1 MELIEFMATIGPV
14 VGDPTIVRHIA
25 TSVSQIGGMEPPE
38 RKIKHLDDLMSQV
51 RFPPEVARAIED
63 VVDRVV
69 VPREFFKLA
78 DRMVAPTK
86 ELRRAIRE
94 AILTESAAS
103 SEAIKQVRNSPIY
116 RKCHEELMTSL
127 TTTRDNLVRSISH
140 NLVTF
145 SLAADI
151 SRQEM
156 LDGALKLYP
165 EYSALLDMSARAC
178 GMILHHPETWPQ
190 DEATRM
196 RLMVLLNQAKAREA
210 TVQEALDKDQPVTNA
225 RKIAAFLDDLFI
237 DYCERTIAA
246 GANDLSALPFWV
258 RVQQNTPAPDN

>member
-1 MELIEFMATIGPV
+1 MI
-14 VGDPTIVRHIA
+14 
-25 TSVSQIGGMEPPE
+25 
-38 RKIKHLDDLMSQV
+38 
-51 RFPPEVARAIED
+51 
-63 VVDRVV
+63 

-86 ELRRAIRE
+86 ELARAIRE
-94 AILTESAAS
+94 GILTESAES

-151 SRQEM
+151 SRPEM

-178 GMILHHPETWPQ
+178 GMILHHPETWPH

-196 RLMVLLNQAKAREA
+196 QLMVALNEAKARESDRA
-210 TVQEALDKDQPVTNA
+210 GSPRREPTGL
-225 RKIAAFLDDLFI
+225 
-237 DYCERTIAA
+237 ERA
-246 GANDLSALPFWV
+246 
-258 RVQQNTPAPDN
+258 

>member
-1 MELIEFMATIGPV
+1 MATIGPV
-14 VGDPTIVRHIA
+14 VGDPTVVRMIA

-69 VPREFFKLA
+69 VPREFFMMA
-78 DRMVAPTK
+78 DRMVAPTN
-86 ELRRAIRE
+86 ELARAIRE
-94 AILTESAAS
+94 AILTESAES
-103 SEAIKQVRNSPIY
+103 SDAVKKVRNSPIY

-140 NLVTF
+140 NLVTY

-151 SRQEM
+151 SRHEM
-156 LDGALKLYP
+156 LEGALKLYP

-178 GMILHHPETWPQ
+178 GMILHHPETWSQ
-190 DEATRM
+190 GEATRM
-196 RLMVLLNQAKAREA
+196 RLMLLLNEAKAREA
-210 TVQEALDKDQPVTNA
+210 IVQEALDNNQPVTNA
-225 RKIAAFLDDLFI
+225 RKVTAFLDDLFI

-246 GANDLSALPFWV
+246 GANDLSTLPFWI
-258 RVQQNTPAPDN
+258 RVPQNSPVP

>member
-1 MELIEFMATIGPV
+1 MATIGPV
-14 VGDPTIVRHIA
+14 VGDPTVVRLIA
-25 TSVSQIGGMEPPE
+25 TSVSEIGGMEPPE
-38 RKIKHLDDLMSQV
+38 RKIKRLDDLMNQV
-51 RFPPEVARAIED
+51 RFPPEVARAMEE

-69 VPREFFKLA
+69 VPREFFELA
-78 DRMVAPTK
+78 DRMVVPTN
-86 ELRRAIRE
+86 ELARAIRE
-94 AILTESAAS
+94 AILTEPAEST
-103 SEAIKQVRNSPIY
+103 EAIRKASNSPMY

-140 NLVTF
+140 NLVTY

-178 GMILHHPETWPQ
+178 GMILHHPKTWPQ
-190 DEATRM
+190 QEATRM

-210 TVQEALDKDQPVTNA
+210 IVQEALDKDQPVTNA
-225 RKIAAFLDDLFI
+225 RKVTAFLDDLFI

-246 GANDLSALPFWV
+246 GANDLSTLPFWIGV
-258 RVQQNTPAPDN
+258 AQNTTVSQN

>member
-51 RFPPEVARAIED
+51 RFPPEVARAIEG

-127 TTTRDNLVRSISH
+127 TTSRDNLVRSIGH

-145 SLAADI
+145 SLAPDT

-190 DEATRM
+190 SEATRM
-196 RLMVLLNQAKAREA
+196 RMMVLLNQAKAREA
-210 TVQEALDKDQPVTNA
+210 TVQEALDKDLPVSNA
-225 RKIAAFLDDLFI
+225 RKVAAFLDDLFI
-237 DYCERTIAA
+237 AYCERTIAA
-246 GANDLSALPFWV
+246 GANDLSTLSFWV
-258 RVQQNTPAPDN
+258 RVQQTAPAPDN

>member
-94 AILTESAAS
+94 AILAES

-127 TTTRDNLVRSISH
+127 TTTRDNLVRSIGH

-196 RLMVLLNQAKAREA
+196 RMMVLLNQAKAREA
-210 TVQEALDKDQPVTNA
+210 TVQEALDKDLPVTNA
-225 RKIAAFLDDLFI
+225 RKVAAFLDDLFI

-246 GANDLSALPFWV
+246 GANDLSTLPFWI
-258 RVQQNTPAPDN
+258 RVQETTHAPDD